1 MAKNTSLLL
10 IALAAVVGIALGYLL
25 GATPN
30 SAAGKTSESL
40 NTELLRQMVR
50 EEISTALREHEVRLG
65 AVASTPATSN
75 QAGSGAA
82 NVGLRTPSWEL
93 LLGDLEQAIQRINS
107 AVSALDKRSS
117 SSVPDQLKLAQ
128 SGLYPQNSRRVRD
141 FCKRWE
147 EDPEDEEIK
156 RKELMFLTPT
166 DILQRF
172 GEPNDITLEIGSLY
186 WEYKREWDVADGDTY
201 WWYMD
206 LTFTGGAVMDVSC
219 SWYEG

>member
-1 MAKNTSLLL
+1 LAKNASLLF

-30 SAAGKTSESL
+30 SGAGKTSESL
-40 NTELLRQMVR
+40 DTELLRQMVR
-50 EEISTALREHEVRLG
+50 EEIGAALREHEIKQG
-65 AVASTPATSN
+65 AVALTPTSN
-75 QAGSGAA
+75 QAGNGAA
-82 NVGLRTPSWEL
+82 NVGSRTPSWEL

-107 AVSALDKRSS
+107 AVSALDKKSTV
-117 SSVPDQLKLAQ
+117 SVPDQLKLAR

-147 EDPEDEEIK
+147 QDEEEEEVK
-156 RKELMFLTPT
+156 RKELMFLTT
-166 DILQRF
+166 TEILQRF
-172 GEPNDITLEIGSLY
+172 GEPNDITLEVGTLY
-186 WEYKREWDVADGDTY
+186 WEYKREWDVADGETY